1 MSKLRVCAA
10 IAAAF
15 VVASCAGH
23 PVIADI
29 SQDKVIL
36 QGNNAPAGELQ
47 AKADEACAMY
57 KRRATALSQRCG
69 DQYCIQKYF
78 LYSCHE

>member
-1 MSKLRVCAA
+1 MKIVRMLAVGVAA
-10 IAAAF
+10 LL
-15 VVASCAGH
+15 VSSCAGH

-36 QGNNAPAGELQ
+36 QGNNAPENELM
-47 AKADEACAMY
+47 AKANEACAMY
-57 KRRATALSQRCG
+57 KRRATPLSQRCG

-78 LYSCHE
+78 LFSCHE